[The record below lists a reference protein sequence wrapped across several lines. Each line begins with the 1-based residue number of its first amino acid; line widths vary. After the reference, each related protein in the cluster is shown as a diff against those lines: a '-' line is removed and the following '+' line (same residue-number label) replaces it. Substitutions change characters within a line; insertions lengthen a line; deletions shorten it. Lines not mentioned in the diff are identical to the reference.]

1 MPNVRNYYEILGVSK
16 NASSIEIKKAYR
28 TLARRYH
35 PDANPGNKAAE
46 ERFKDINEAY
56 EILSDQTRRVQY
68 DQRFKKGIGGRNNN
82 ASVNNF
88 ARNSRAGS
96 RAATAERS
104 GVRVEDDFYRP
115 GTSRRERVV
124 TPTRRDIEAKLTLPL
139 DRAYRGGKEKIRLE
153 DGRSL
158 EVAMPPGMVDG
169 QRIRLKGQGIE
180 GGNLYLKIT
189 VARHPFFEVQGANI
203 YCKVPITLTEAVLGS
218 SIEVPTIDGLVRVTV
233 PQGVRSG
240 QRLRLANKGYL
251 ERSGD
256 RPESL
261 DDNARGDQLV
271 ELQIVAPKEI
281 SAAERELYE
290 QLRELEQ
297 FNPRQNIIKNLRF
310 WKSRR

>member
-46 ERFKDINEAY
+46 EKFKDINEAY

-88 ARNSRAGS
+88 TRNNRAGA

-115 GTSRRERVV
+115 GTTRRERVV

-256 RPESL
+256 RPESFNG
-261 DDNARGDQLV
+261 NARGDQLV

-281 SAAERELYE
+281 SEAERELYE

-310 WKSRR
+310 